1 MTHSTDVATLTRWMA
16 AEFSNQAQAFEYPA
30 FFAHIRPCMR
40 PLPLGFLPG
49 VSLYL
54 EQAYDYM
61 LHAPYRIRV
70 LNFVAQDDWI
80 ELTNYKVKDEQ
91 KFCGAARDRAL
102 LDQLTP
108 DDVEPMPGCNMI
120 VKWTGTS
127 FKGTVQPGKAC
138 IVNYKGKT
146 TYLDNEFEID
156 GTILYSLD
164 RGRDPETDER
174 VWGAAAGPFHFLPV
188 TSFADEVSAIALP

>member
-1 MTHSTDVATLTRWMA
+1 MTHPTDIITLTRWMA

-40 PLPLGFLPG
+40 PLRTGFLPG
-49 VSLYL
+49 ISLYL

-61 LHAPYRIRV
+61 PQAPYRVRV
-70 LNFVAQDDWI
+70 LNFLEKDGQI
-80 ELTNYKVKDEQ
+80 ELVNYKVKEEQ
-91 KFCGAARDRAL
+91 RFYGAARERTL

-108 DDVEPMPGCNMI
+108 EDVELMPGCNMT
-120 VKWTGTS
+120 VEWTGTS
-127 FKGTVQPGKAC
+127 FKGRVQPGKAC

-146 TYLDNEFEID
+146 TYLDNEFEVD
-156 GTILYSLD
+156 QNMLYSLD

-174 VWGAAAGPFHFLPV
+174 IWGSAAGPFHFSPV
-188 TSFADEVSAIALP
+188 KRFADELVAIALP

>member
-1 MTHSTDVATLTRWMA
+1 MTHPTDVATLTRWMA
-16 AEFSNQAQAFEYPA
+16 AEFSNQAQAFDKPA
-30 FFAHIRPCMR
+30 FYAHIRPCMR
-40 PLPLGFLPG
+40 PLRAGFLPG
-49 VSLYL
+49 ISLFL

-61 LHAPYRIRV
+61 LHAPYRVRV

-80 ELTNYKVKDEQ
+80 ELTNYKIKE
-91 KFCGAARDRAL
+91 KERFYGAARDRSL

-120 VKWTGTS
+120 VQWTGTS
-127 FKGTVQPGKAC
+127 FKGKVRPGKAC

-174 VWGAAAGPFHFLPV
+174 IWGAPEGPFHFLPV
-188 TSFADEVSAIALP
+188 QRFSDEIDAIALP

>member
-40 PLPLGFLPG
+40 PLPIGFLPG

-156 GTILYSLD
+156 GTILYSL
-164 RGRDPETDER
+164 
-174 VWGAAAGPFHFLPV
+174 
-188 TSFADEVSAIALP
+188 